1 MSKQSKTLA
10 CMSKASS
17 ISIQT
22 KFIVSV
28 ILLIPH
34 GYLTYICNDF
44 AWFSSYG
51 GLMTILGV
59 MMLFNFTFPHD
70 LEKDFPPK
78 LQIEKTP
85 NGYIEHNSNGALH
98 WELPDNADTQK
109 IMQQYNEDL
118 DAYKTRFLDK
128 KKRIL
133 SSFVFTILGTFI
145 WAYAIFLNIPFG
157 WQQ

>member
-1 MSKQSKTLA
+1 MSIQSKTLV

-22 KFIVSV
+22 KIIVFV
-28 ILLIPH
+28 ILFIPH
-34 GYLTYICNDF
+34 GYLTYICHDF
-44 AWFSSYG
+44 VWFSSYG
-51 GLMTILGV
+51 GLMTIFSV

-85 NGYIEHNSNGALH
+85 NGYIEHSSNGALS
-98 WELPDNADTQK
+98 WELLDNADTQK
-109 IMQQYNEDL
+109 IMQKYDEDL
-118 DAYKTRFLDK
+118 EAYKTRFLDK
-128 KKRIL
+128 KNRIL
-133 SSFVFTILGTFI
+133 SSFVFTIVGTFI
-145 WAYAIFLNIPFG
+145 WAYASFLNIPVG